1 MHKEIASQMILS
13 QLMSLSIGTDE
24 DDAVYSVSLN
34 QIKMW
39 IIPQKAEHD
48 DKYDI
53 NRGYFELLVQQTL
66 HDLITNGY
74 IKSSYREDAEE
85 DGDGQLFSLTEKG
98 MKYLGEKINADQ
110 MEIW

>member
-1 MHKEIASQMILS
+1 MILS
-13 QLMSLSIGTDE
+13 QLMSLSIGTD
-24 DDAVYSVSLN
+24 DDAYSVNLN

-66 HDLITNGY
+66 HDLIINGY
-74 IKSSYREDAEE
+74 VKLSYREEAEE
-85 DGDGQLFSLTEKG
+85 DGDGQLFTLTEKG
-98 MKYLGEKINADQ
+98 MKYLEEKSTADQ
-110 MEIW
+110 MEIC

>member
-1 MHKEIASQMILS
+1 MQKEIASQMILS
-13 QLMSLSIGTDE
+13 QLMSLSIGTD
-24 DDAVYSVSLN
+24 DDAYSVNLN

-66 HDLITNGY
+66 HDLIINGY
-74 IKSSYREDAEE
+74 VKLSYREEAEE
-85 DGDGQLFSLTEKG
+85 DGDGQLFTLTEKG
-98 MKYLGEKINADQ
+98 MKYLEEKSTADQ
-110 MEIW
+110 MEIC

>member
-1 MHKEIASQMILS
+1 MQKEIASQMILS
-13 QLMSLSIGTDE
+13 QLMSLSIGA
-24 DDAVYSVSLN
+24 DDNAYSVNLN

-66 HDLITNGY
+66 HDLIINGY
-74 IKSSYREDAEE
+74 VKLSYREEAEE
-85 DGDGQLFSLTEKG
+85 DGDGQLFTLTEKG
-98 MKYLGEKINADQ
+98 MKYLEEKSTADQ
-110 MEIW
+110 MEIC

>member
-1 MHKEIASQMILS
+1 MQKEIVSQMILS
-13 QLMSLSIGTDE
+13 QLMSLSIGTD
-24 DDAVYSVSLN
+24 DDAYSVNLN

-66 HDLITNGY
+66 HDLIINGY
-74 IKSSYREDAEE
+74 VKLSYREEAEE
-85 DGDGQLFSLTEKG
+85 DGDGQLFTLTEKG
-98 MKYLGEKINADQ
+98 MKYLEEKSAADQ
-110 MEIW
+110 MEIC

>member
-1 MHKEIASQMILS
+1 MQKEIASQMILS
-13 QLMSLSIGTDE
+13 QLMSLGIGTGE
-24 DDAVYSVSLN
+24 DDTVYSVSLN

-66 HDLITNGY
+66 HDLIINGY
-74 IKSSYREDAEE
+74 IKSSYRDEAE
-85 DGDGQLFSLTEKG
+85 DGDGMVYSLTEKG
-98 MKYLGEKINADQ
+98 AKYLEEMTTSDKIDL
-110 MEIW
+110 

>member
-1 MHKEIASQMILS
+1 MQKEIASQMILS
-13 QLMSLSIGTDE
+13 QLMSLSIGTD
-24 DDAVYSVSLN
+24 DDAYSVNLN

-66 HDLITNGY
+66 HDLIKNGY
-74 IKSSYREDAEE
+74 VKLSYREEAEE
-85 DGDGQLFSLTEKG
+85 DGDGQLFTLTEKG
-98 MKYLGEKINADQ
+98 MKYLEEKSTADQ
-110 MEIW
+110 MEIC

>member
-1 MHKEIASQMILS
+1 MQKEIASQMILS
-13 QLMSLSIGTDE
+13 QLMRLGTGE
-24 DDAVYSVSLN
+24 DDTVYSVSLN

-66 HDLITNGY
+66 HDLIINGY
-74 IKSSYREDAEE
+74 VKSSYREETEE

-98 MKYLGEKINADQ
+98 MKYLEEKITADQ
-110 MEIW
+110 MEI

>member
-1 MHKEIASQMILS
+1 MQKEIASQMILS
-13 QLMSLSIGTDE
+13 QLMSLSIGTDD
-24 DDAVYSVSLN
+24 DDAYSVNLN

-66 HDLITNGY
+66 HDLIINGY
-74 IKSSYREDAEE
+74 VKLSYREEAEE
-85 DGDGQLFSLTEKG
+85 DGDGQLFTLTEKG
-98 MKYLGEKINADQ
+98 MKYLEEKSTADQ
-110 MEIW
+110 MEIC

>member
-1 MHKEIASQMILS
+1 MQKEIASQMILS

-24 DDAVYSVSLN
+24 DDTVYSVSLN

-66 HDLITNGY
+66 HDLIINGY
-74 IKSSYREDAEE
+74 VKSWYCEETEE

-98 MKYLGEKINADQ
+98 MKYLEEKITADQ
-110 MEIW
+110 MEI

>member
-1 MHKEIASQMILS
+1 MQKEIASQMILS
-13 QLMSLSIGTDE
+13 QLMSLSIGTRE
-24 DDAVYSVSLN
+24 DDTVYSVSLN

-66 HDLITNGY
+66 HDLIINGY
-74 IKSSYREDAEE
+74 VKSWYREETEE

-98 MKYLGEKINADQ
+98 MKYLEEKITADQ
-110 MEIW
+110 MEI

>member
-1 MHKEIASQMILS
+1 MQKEIVSQMILS
-13 QLMSLSIGTDE
+13 QLMSLSIGTD
-24 DDAVYSVSLN
+24 DDAYSVNLN

-66 HDLITNGY
+66 HDLIINGY
-74 IKSSYREDAEE
+74 VKLSYREEAEE
-85 DGDGQLFSLTEKG
+85 DGDGQLFTLNEKG
-98 MKYLGEKINADQ
+98 MKYLEEKSTADQ
-110 MEIW
+110 MEIC

>member
-1 MHKEIASQMILS
+1 MQKEIASQMILS
-13 QLMSLSIGTDE
+13 QLMSLSVGTDE
-24 DDAVYSVSLN
+24 DDNSHSVSLN

-66 HDLITNGY
+66 HDLIIYGY
-74 IKSSYREDAEE
+74 VKSSYRDEAEDE
-85 DGDGQLFSLTEKG
+85 DGQVFSLTEKG
-98 MKYLGEKINADQ
+98 MKYLEEKITANQ
-110 MEIW
+110 MEI

>member
-1 MHKEIASQMILS
+1 MQKEIVSQMILS
-13 QLMSLSIGTDE
+13 QLMSLSIGTD
-24 DDAVYSVSLN
+24 DDAYSVNLN

-66 HDLITNGY
+66 HDLIINGY
-74 IKSSYREDAEE
+74 VKLSYREEAEE
-85 DGDGQLFSLTEKG
+85 DGDGQLFTLTEKG
-98 MKYLGEKINADQ
+98 MKYLEEKSTADQ
-110 MEIW
+110 MEI

>member
-1 MHKEIASQMILS
+1 MQKEIASQMILS
-13 QLMSLSIGTDE
+13 QLMSLGIGTGE
-24 DDAVYSVSLN
+24 DDTVYSVSLN

-66 HDLITNGY
+66 HDLIINGY
-74 IKSSYREDAEE
+74 VKSSYREETEE

-98 MKYLGEKINADQ
+98 MKYLEEKITADQ
-110 MEIW
+110 MEI

>member
-1 MHKEIASQMILS
+1 MQKEIVSQMILS

-24 DDAVYSVSLN
+24 DDTVYSVSLN

-66 HDLITNGY
+66 HDLIINGY
-74 IKSSYREDAEE
+74 VKSWYREETEE
-85 DGDGQLFSLTEKG
+85 DGDGHYFLLLKKE
-98 MKYLGEKINADQ
+98 
-110 MEIW
+110 

>member
-1 MHKEIASQMILS
+1 
-13 QLMSLSIGTDE
+13 MSLSIGTD
-24 DDAVYSVSLN
+24 DDAYSVNLN

-66 HDLITNGY
+66 HDLIINGY
-74 IKSSYREDAEE
+74 VKLSYREEAEE
-85 DGDGQLFSLTEKG
+85 DGDGQLFTLTEKG
-98 MKYLGEKINADQ
+98 MKYLEEKSTADQ
-110 MEIW
+110 MEIC